1 MHLNNRKTVFISG
14 SAYEY
19 GRFGEIGKPFIK
31 HLSKALLKNNFRIV
45 SGFGLGVGAQVVEGA
60 IDEIHLERKEPIGRH
75 LQCFPFP
82 HESRSPKAW
91 SAYRS
96 DMISR
101 ADTAV
106 FLFGNKLQDIFIR
119 DADGVL
125 EEFEMARSNKAVLI
139 PVGVSGYVA
148 EKLWKRVVNEYDDYY
163 PCQDKRE
170 MVERLGNPSVAP
182 EDLID
187 LIVRIAS

>member
-1 MHLNNRKTVFISG
+1 MHLENRKTVFISG

-31 HLSKALLKNNFRIV
+31 HLSRALLKNGFRIV
-45 SGFGLGVGAQVVEGA
+45 SGFGLGVGAHVVEGA
-60 IDEIHLERKEPIGRH
+60 IDEIHLERKEPIRDQ

-82 HESRSPKAW
+82 HQTRSPAVW
-91 SAYRS
+91 SAYRN
-96 DMISR
+96 DMIAR

-125 EEFEMARSNKAVLI
+125 EEFEIARSNQAAVI
-139 PVGVSGYVA
+139 PVGVSGYAA
-148 EKLWKRVVNEYDDYY
+148 EKLWKRVVNEFDDFY
-163 PCQDKRE
+163 PCKDKRG
-170 MVERLGNPSVAP
+170 MVEQLGDPSVAP

-187 LIVRIAS
+187 LIIRIAS